1 MFIVARSAAGAL
13 TALCGVIN
21 VDHVTAERI
30 APVVPTDDL
39 AGAVERWSAL
49 LGVAPTF
56 VDGDRWA
63 QFDVA
68 GGRFALS
75 GADRVHDGPAM
86 LVKVPDLDEA
96 RTRAQAL
103 GFQVGEITTGPHERR
118 CVAVGPD
125 GYAAI
130 LHSPLG

>member
-1 MFIVARSAAGAL
+1 LTGRSA
-13 TALCGVIN
+13 VVS
-21 VDHVTAERI
+21 VDRVTAERI

-68 GGRFALS
+68 GGRLALS
-75 GADRVHDGPAM
+75 GADRVHDGPAV
-86 LVKVPDLDEA
+86 LVKVADLDEA
-96 RTRAQAL
+96 RSRAAAQ
-103 GFQVGEITTGPHERR
+103 GFEVGDITTGPHERR

-125 GYAAI
+125 GFAAI

>member
-1 MFIVARSAAGAL
+1 MA
-13 TALCGVIN
+13 
-21 VDHVTAERI
+21 AERI

-68 GGRFALS
+68 GGRLALS

-86 LVKVPDLDEA
+86 LVKVPDLEEA
-96 RTRAQAL
+96 RVRAQAL
-103 GFQVGEITTGPHERR
+103 GFQVGEISTGPHERR

-130 LHSPLG
+130 LHSPLAS

>member
-1 MFIVARSAAGAL
+1 M
-13 TALCGVIN
+13 
-21 VDHVTAERI
+21 TAERI
-30 APVVPTDDL
+30 ASVVPTDDL

-68 GGRFALS
+68 GGRLALS
-75 GADRVHDGPAM
+75 GADRAHDGPAV

-96 RTRAQAL
+96 RERAKAL
-103 GFQVGEITTGPHERR
+103 GFRVGDIITGPHERR

-125 GYAAI
+125 GGAVI

>member
-1 MFIVARSAAGAL
+1 MTAGW
-13 TALCGVIN
+13 GVIS

-68 GGRFALS
+68 GGRLALS
-75 GADRVHDGPAM
+75 GADRVHDGPAV
-86 LVKVPDLDEA
+86 LVKVSDLDEA

-103 GFQVGEITTGPHERR
+103 GFRVGDITTGPHERR

-125 GYAAI
+125 GWAAI

>member
-1 MFIVARSAAGAL
+1 M
-13 TALCGVIN
+13 
-21 VDHVTAERI
+21 TAERI

-63 QFDVA
+63 QFDLA
-68 GGRFALS
+68 GGRLALS
-75 GADRVHDGPAM
+75 GADRVHDGPAV

-96 RTRAQAL
+96 RTRAQSL
-103 GFQVGEITTGPHERR
+103 GFRVGDISTGPHERR
-118 CVAVGPD
+118 CVTIDPD
-125 GYAAI
+125 GHAAI
-130 LHSPLG
+130 LHSPLA